1 MQGESALPVVI
12 FSTAGPRPGGCRV
25 LRFSEEIMLLLLD
38 DGGGTFAEL
47 PKAVREIE
55 SDLASAMVSLH

>member
-1 MQGESALPVVI
+1 M
-12 FSTAGPRPGGCRV
+12 
-25 LRFSEEIMLLLLD
+25 LRFSEDIMLLLLD